1 MWCYIFDYFPG
12 AIYECF
18 IPDTVEN
25 VYDYLQ
31 NEYNLNMDNI
41 FYMVSQNQLQ
51 IEKLEKP

>member
-1 MWCYIFDYFPG
+1 MWCYIFDCFPG

-41 FYMVSQNQLQ
+41 YYMVSQNQLQ